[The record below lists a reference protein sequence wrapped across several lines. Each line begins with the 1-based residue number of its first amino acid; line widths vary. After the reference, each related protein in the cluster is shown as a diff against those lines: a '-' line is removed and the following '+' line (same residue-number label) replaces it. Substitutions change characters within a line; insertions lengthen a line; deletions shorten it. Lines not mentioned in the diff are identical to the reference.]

1 MRNRR
6 YNTYCNS
13 NKMKNLSIKLLLICI
28 FFNITQ
34 INYAQTTADGTFRLR
49 QTAEKSIKINSN
61 TKAANFFRASAILS
75 ELKPL
80 SSKIGFQVFNF
91 ESKTYEYK
99 EGLFLKQGRFCKIF
113 AEQEAITKLKINTQ
127 NLASDIVKTFDEI
140 IYPLIVKWFG
150 TPQIPIEL
158 NLPDNDIYIFLTTIK
173 GQFSEGY
180 VAGYFDNRDLET
192 KTGNRKPVL
201 FMNLTGN
208 ESDNTNDKMNSFYR
222 TLVHEFQHLTNYT
235 LRKALNLKEQE
246 RWLDEGYSMFAEYI
260 YSGCVGNDS
269 QKIPPAPHLEKYL
282 NEPNIDIANN
292 SETAWFQEP
301 ALYKQYGGSFIF
313 VAYLVEKYGGDIE
326 ALQQLFLKELVKKR
340 EPGIAGI
347 EHMLT
352 CLDKTFNDLLFDF
365 NVALTIDDPFANNGL
380 WSFKNKLESFGE
392 SGKLIP
398 ISGIKGAK
406 TDNIYVLPSSFKN
419 LSEINTEHYPYTM
432 QPIEIPVFEGENIVV
447 VKPKEP

>member
-1 MRNRR
+1 
-6 YNTYCNS
+6 
-13 NKMKNLSIKLLLICI
+13 MKNLSIKLLLICI

-201 FMNLTGN
+201 FMNLNGN

-222 TLVHEFQHLTNYT
+222 TLVHEFQHLT
-235 LRKALNLKEQE
+235 
-246 RWLDEGYSMFAEYI
+246 
-260 YSGCVGNDS
+260 
-269 QKIPPAPHLEKYL
+269 
-282 NEPNIDIANN
+282 
-292 SETAWFQEP
+292 
-301 ALYKQYGGSFIF
+301 
-313 VAYLVEKYGGDIE
+313 
-326 ALQQLFLKELVKKR
+326 
-340 EPGIAGI
+340 
-347 EHMLT
+347 
-352 CLDKTFNDLLFDF
+352 
-365 NVALTIDDPFANNGL
+365 
-380 WSFKNKLESFGE
+380 
-392 SGKLIP
+392 
-398 ISGIKGAK
+398 
-406 TDNIYVLPSSFKN
+406 
-419 LSEINTEHYPYTM
+419 
-432 QPIEIPVFEGENIVV
+432 
-447 VKPKEP
+447 KP

>member
-1 MRNRR
+1 MVRN
-6 YNTYCNS
+6 TSNS
-13 NKMKNLSIKLLLICI
+13 
-28 FFNITQ
+28 
-34 INYAQTTADGTFRLR
+34 
-49 QTAEKSIKINSN
+49 
-61 TKAANFFRASAILS
+61 
-75 ELKPL
+75 
-80 SSKIGFQVFNF
+80 V
-91 ESKTYEYK
+91 
-99 EGLFLKQGRFCKIF
+99 
-113 AEQEAITKLKINTQ
+113 
-127 NLASDIVKTFDEI
+127 
-140 IYPLIVKWFG
+140 
-150 TPQIPIEL
+150 EL

-313 VAYLVEKYGGDIE
+313 VAYLVEKYGGDTE

-340 EPGIAGI
+340 NRNSRHW
-347 EHMLT
+347 HMLT
-352 CLDKTFNDLLFDF
+352 CL
-365 NVALTIDDPFANNGL
+365 
-380 WSFKNKLESFGE
+380 KN
-392 SGKLIP
+392 I
-398 ISGIKGAK
+398 
-406 TDNIYVLPSSFKN
+406 
-419 LSEINTEHYPYTM
+419 
-432 QPIEIPVFEGENIVV
+432 
-447 VKPKEP
+447 